1 MFLHS
6 VFPCPVLPHTV
17 GSLPSARQLSLRRV
31 GAVLPWLAADH
42 SGVAVRLVVD
52 RQTEDALEGYA
63 PPVTAMEAERV
74 LLQVAVEV
82 LGAEAVEGAHA
93 SALHQCEDAVNPE
106 EVGGHFADD
115 PLVEDVA
122 LGLRPLVESEIG
134 AVPIGQQ
141 RRARR
146 DV

>member
-1 MFLHS
+1 MFFHS

-63 PPVTAMEAERV
+63 PPVTAIEAERV
-74 LLQVAVEV
+74 LFQVAVEV

-93 SALHQCEDAVNPE
+93 PALHQGEDAVNPE
-106 EVGGHFADD
+106 QDEVGGHFADD

-122 LGLRPLVESEIG
+122 LGLRPLVESETG

-141 RRARR
+141 RRA
-146 DV
+146 